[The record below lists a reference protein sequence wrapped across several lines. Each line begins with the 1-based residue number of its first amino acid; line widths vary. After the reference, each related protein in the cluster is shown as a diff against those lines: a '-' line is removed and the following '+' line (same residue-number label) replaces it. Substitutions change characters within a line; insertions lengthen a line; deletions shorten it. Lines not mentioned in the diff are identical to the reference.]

1 MCGRT
6 KGIKQAWRILSK
18 SGWCFEELFGV
29 WSEARSHREAEV
41 NLMYSP
47 AADMS
52 FWELTAAGETEEM
65 TKRPD

>member
-1 MCGRT
+1 
-6 KGIKQAWRILSK
+6 
-18 SGWCFEELFGV
+18 V

-41 NLMYSP
+41 KLMYSP

-52 FWELTAAGETEEM
+52 FSEQTAAGDTEEM

>member
-1 MCGRT
+1 M
-6 KGIKQAWRILSK
+6 
-18 SGWCFEELFGV
+18 

-41 NLMYSP
+41 KLMYSP

-52 FWELTAAGETEEM
+52 FSEQTAAGDTEEM